1 LSQVLLNL
9 LGNAVKFTDAGSVAL
24 HLQMLGRR
32 SDALRLRF
40 EVVDTGVGMTAEEL
54 GRLFRQFEQVGDA
67 RRRAGGTGLGL
78 SISQRLV
85 GLMGGEIR
93 VDSTPGHG
101 SRFWFDLDFAV
112 SELFGARE
120 PALVPTGYAGPRR
133 KVLIVDDVPG
143 NRALLCDLLGPLG
156 FLLSEAGH
164 GRDALERVKADWP
177 DLVLMDIKMP
187 VMSGIEALGSLRKLQ
202 PPPDRALPPVV
213 MMSAS
218 ALRGDY
224 AATLALGAADMI
236 FKPID
241 HDALLKCIGAHLK
254 LEWEFAPP
262 EQRAPIAQTGASG
275 DALTVPPPEEIAVL
289 HELAREGNMRGIRES
304 AERLAAMDE
313 KYRPFAQTLLQMASS
328 FQTKAILKL
337 VRSMMDEE
345 IPS

>member
-1 LSQVLLNL
+1 LRQVLLNL
-9 LGNAVKFTDAGSVAL
+9 LGNAVKFTDAGEVRL

-40 EVVDTGVGMTAEEL
+40 EVVDTGVGMTADEL

-67 RRRAGGTGLGL
+67 RRHAGGTGLGL

-120 PALVPTGYAGPRR
+120 PARVPTGYAGPRR
-133 KVLIVDDVPG
+133 RVLIVDDAPG

-164 GRDALERVKADWP
+164 GRDALERVQVDWP

-187 VMSGIEALGSLRKLQ
+187 VMSGIQALGSLRELEPPPGRVQ
-202 PPPDRALPPVV
+202 PPVL

-218 ALRGDY
+218 TTRDDY
-224 AATLALGAADMI
+224 AAALALGAADTI
-236 FKPID
+236 CKPID
-241 HDALLKCIGAHLK
+241 HDALLKCVEAHLK

-262 EQRAPIAQTGASG
+262 EQRAPITQAGAPG

-313 KYRPFAQTLLQMASS
+313 KYRPFAQMLLQMASS
-328 FQTKAILKL
+328 FQSKSILKL